1 MSLSSCL
8 LFKSIK
14 QHLDMYTY
22 KVVKQ
27 QRRRQ
32 LATFDIAIDNRYKD
46 RRYLLGYLHMFQ
58 LRVKYFMFMLVLLLF
73 NRDNESVSS
82 NTKLNLITW
91 WICFSF
97 KKVDWR
103 SAIIHVLP
111 NFAHSRVTKGR
122 AVDAKWTAIYFVQ
135 SSTDE
140 CKYCTN
146 IILVN

>member
-1 MSLSSCL
+1 MCNKDYQDFGKFNSLRNTLTNNRSNMSLSSCL

-58 LRVKYFMFMLVLLLF
+58 LRVKYLMIMLVLLLF
-73 NRDNESVSS
+73 NRDNESVGS

-97 KKVDWR
+97 KKVD
-103 SAIIHVLP
+103 
-111 NFAHSRVTKGR
+111 
-122 AVDAKWTAIYFVQ
+122 
-135 SSTDE
+135 
-140 CKYCTN
+140 
-146 IILVN
+146 

>member
-1 MSLSSCL
+1 MCNQDFGKFNSLVNTHTNSRSNMSLSSCL

-97 KKVDWR
+97 KKVD
-103 SAIIHVLP
+103 
-111 NFAHSRVTKGR
+111 
-122 AVDAKWTAIYFVQ
+122 
-135 SSTDE
+135 
-140 CKYCTN
+140 
-146 IILVN
+146 

>member
-1 MSLSSCL
+1 MEFCNKDYQDFGKFNSLRNTLTNNRSNMSLSSCL

-22 KVVKQ
+22 KVVQQ

-97 KKVDWR
+97 KKVD
-103 SAIIHVLP
+103 
-111 NFAHSRVTKGR
+111 
-122 AVDAKWTAIYFVQ
+122 
-135 SSTDE
+135 
-140 CKYCTN
+140 
-146 IILVN
+146 